1 MFKEL
6 FWSDK
11 LWWEEENLSNSLI
24 PSLREIF
31 AMGKKQEKNHEDVQQ
46 RYSSDKKVREKKSWI
61 YDEKNV
67 AKETN

>member
-6 FWSDK
+6 FWSEK
-11 LWWEEENLSNSLI
+11 LQWEEENLTNSLI
-24 PSLREIF
+24 PVLREII
-31 AMGKKQEKNHEDVQQ
+31 ALGKKQEKKHEDVQQ
-46 RYSSDKKVREKKSWI
+46 SYSSDKKVREKKSWI

>member
-11 LWWEEENLSNSLI
+11 LWWEEENLPNSLI
-24 PSLREIF
+24 PSLREII
-31 AMGKKQEKNHEDVQQ
+31 ALGKKQEKKYEDVQQ
-46 RYSSDKKVREKKSWI
+46 SYSSDKKVREKKSWI